1 MAKGLKIMLCVL
13 YFGLEE
19 RIHFA
24 PLFSEMLTNRFMLA
38 SEIVEGLQYHFYL
51 EISLGSNT
59 AISVVSMCKCM
70 LLWIRADHDVES
82 MI

>member
-1 MAKGLKIMLCVL
+1 
-13 YFGLEE
+13 
-19 RIHFA
+19 
-24 PLFSEMLTNRFMLA
+24 MLTNRFMLA